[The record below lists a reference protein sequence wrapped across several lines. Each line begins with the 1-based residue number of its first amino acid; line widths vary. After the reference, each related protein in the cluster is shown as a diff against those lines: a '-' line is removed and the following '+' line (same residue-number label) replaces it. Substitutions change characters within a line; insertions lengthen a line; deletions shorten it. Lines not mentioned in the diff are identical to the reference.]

1 VPAQLGWLSCPPAL
15 QVLRA
20 AGVPWVVSLHPVE
33 DSPTVQV
40 RVFFASTGVL
50 VNAGANTSVTA
61 AAIITIAKIIFVCM
75 FIGVYIC
82 YYKKVLGYFLY
93 LCSIICNNQF

>member
-1 VPAQLGWLSCPPAL
+1 VPAQFGWLSCPPAVHL
-15 QVLRA
+15 LRA
-20 AGVPWVVSLHPVE
+20 AGVPWVVSLHVV
-33 DSPTVQV
+33 DDDPTVQV
-40 RVFFASTGVL
+40 GIFFASTGVL

-82 YYKKVLGYFLY
+82 YYNKVLGYFL
-93 LCSIICNNQF
+93 